1 MSSRYGFPSTSDFRK
16 SITNLEQNMPPGR
29 RRSSDFSA
37 LRRKSFDQGPDRR
50 LSNALDSEQ
59 PPQPTKP
66 KHFNAG
72 LAQDITDTL
81 SHHNAV
87 AATVAIKQKFGT
99 GAILAAKR
107 LAKKAAR
114 RTRIRRLWSWAID
127 KVLRMIRATNV
138 FSTNANKYKDTE
150 AIKLASLKS
159 KMVDLGFS
167 LDTYKVQTH
176 AGGSIR
182 VMNALNKLPENRNE
196 QDLKV
201 LENYYYVLS
210 GELEVIKEIDSQLV
224 WVGNMKT
231 GNTFGD
237 LALLLETKKRTAT
250 IVSTKDTEL
259 LWLTQDDFSEVLQ
272 DETIRELKEREEL
285 IGANPFFAQ
294 LGTEAVKNL
303 ALTSKLFDVQA
314 DTMILTEGTVVP
326 WVYLVCEGDLKLL
339 RAMTFTK
346 VKEWGRQDKYT
357 LHPYPLPPEVE
368 APHGSEKVTK
378 LLCVSKITDGAI
390 YGAVQSLVASGTPNQ
405 IATIGSVGIDFTK
418 GSLSAF
424 SLVSATRL
432 KYIQVGKHALSK
444 ELVHFPVLVKQM
456 AVEHVALQ
464 QHQQD
469 WNKIQRLYLDR

>member
-1 MSSRYGFPSTSDFRK
+1 
-16 SITNLEQNMPPGR
+16 
-29 RRSSDFSA
+29 
-37 LRRKSFDQGPDRR
+37 
-50 LSNALDSEQ
+50 
-59 PPQPTKP
+59 
-66 KHFNAG
+66 
-72 LAQDITDTL
+72 
-81 SHHNAV
+81 
-87 AATVAIKQKFGT
+87 
-99 GAILAAKR
+99 
-107 LAKKAAR
+107 
-114 RTRIRRLWSWAID
+114 
-127 KVLRMIRATNV
+127 
-138 FSTNANKYKDTE
+138 
-150 AIKLASLKS
+150 
-159 KMVDLGFS
+159 
-167 LDTYKVQTH
+167 
-176 AGGSIR
+176 
-182 VMNALNKLPENRNE
+182 
-196 QDLKV
+196 
-201 LENYYYVLS
+201 
-210 GELEVIKEIDSQLV
+210 
-224 WVGNMKT
+224 MKT

-390 YGAVQSLVASGTPNQ
+390 YGAVQSLVASGLQ
-405 IATIGSVGIDFTK
+405 
-418 GSLSAF
+418 
-424 SLVSATRL
+424 TRL
-432 KYIQVGKHALSK
+432 RRLDLLVLISRKDRFPHSALY
-444 ELVHFPVLVKQM
+444 P
-456 AVEHVALQ
+456 
-464 QHQQD
+464 
-469 WNKIQRLYLDR
+469 QRDSSIYRLENTRCRKSWFIFLCW